1 MIGLGDPEAMAS
13 LPVTAYGFRLRPVAE
28 VADLLTN
35 SGLTQIREERVGD
48 GKRAY
53 HLLVATHNQTLP

>member
-1 MIGLGDPEAMAS
+1 MAS

-28 VADLLTN
+28 VADRLTH

-53 HLLVATHNQTLP
+53 HLLVATHNETLS

>member
-1 MIGLGDPEAMAS
+1 MAS
-13 LPVTAYGFRLRPVAE
+13 LPFTAYGFRLRPVAE

-35 SGLTQIREERVGD
+35 SGLTHIREERVGD

-53 HLLVATHNQTLP
+53 HLIIASHNQTLP